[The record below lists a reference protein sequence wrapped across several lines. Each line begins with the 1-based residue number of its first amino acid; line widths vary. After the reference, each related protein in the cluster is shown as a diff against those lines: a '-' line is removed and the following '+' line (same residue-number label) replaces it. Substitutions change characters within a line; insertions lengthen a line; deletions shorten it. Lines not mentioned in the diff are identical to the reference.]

1 MKNQNQPR
9 FTALVLSF
17 SVLQSMIYLS
27 PASADTIKD
36 VTTAQAAYQ
45 KNTSDKKSAED
56 LAKAYLA
63 ADKAAEAAK
72 VLEGASEAAP
82 ADANLHYL
90 LGESLFRSNKFV
102 EGAFELKR
110 AFNLDTSKGIYAV
123 RAGEAL
129 LAAKRFDELTEWC
142 SQSLSKVN
150 DETSKSTIQWLSTA
164 ALTGRSKVAQKKH
177 RPVPKGLEESGGAK

>member
-9 FTALVLSF
+9 YMAIVLSF
-17 SVLQSMIYLS
+17 SVFQSMSYLS
-27 PASADTIKD
+27 PASADPIKD
-36 VTTAQAAYQ
+36 VSTAQAAYQ
-45 KNTSDKKSAED
+45 KNSSDKKSAED

-63 ADKAAEAAK
+63 TDKPAEAAK

-90 LGESLFRSNKFV
+90 LGESLFRSNKFA

-110 AFNLDTSKGIYAV
+110 AFNLDSSKGIYAV

-142 SQSLSKVN
+142 SQSLSKVT
-150 DETSKSTIQWLSTA
+150 DDTSKSAMQWLSTA
-164 ALTGRSKVAQKKH
+164 ALTGRSKATHKKP
-177 RPVPKGLEESGGAK
+177 RPVPRGFEESGGAK